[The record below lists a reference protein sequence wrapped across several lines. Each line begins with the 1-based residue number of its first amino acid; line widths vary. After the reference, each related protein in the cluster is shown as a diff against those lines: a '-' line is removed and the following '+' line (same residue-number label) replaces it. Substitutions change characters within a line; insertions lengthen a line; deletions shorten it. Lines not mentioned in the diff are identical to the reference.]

1 MQYRIWGVC
10 NMVKRAYGKG
20 KRLQRKRRHLL
31 DEAIKIIEKYERGGY
46 RITVRQVFYQMV
58 TLGLIDNNK
67 KEYDRIVEILVDG
80 RMSGEIDWGTVVDRA
95 RRRIMPNQFSSMK
108 RFVSAVM
115 NSFRKPRWEDQ
126 IHYIEVM
133 VEKEALAGILEPI
146 AKEYHVS
153 LIANKGYSSASAVY
167 GAALRIK
174 EEMEEGKIC
183 HVLYLGDHDPS
194 GVDMGRDIKKR
205 LTEFECKVEV
215 EGVALTME
223 QIRKYNLPSNT
234 VKTTDSRSTKY
245 IKKYG
250 NKSWELDALNP
261 EILTDLLKSS
271 ILVYLDED
279 KYYKMQGQEEAEK
292 TRLQDIVDRLD
303 EDGA

>member
-1 MQYRIWGVC
+1 
-10 NMVKRAYGKG
+10 MVKRAYGKG
-20 KRLQRKRRHLL
+20 KRLQKKRRHLL
-31 DEAIKIIEKYERGGY
+31 DKAIEIIEKYERGGY

-80 RMSGEIDWGTVVDRA
+80 RMSGEIDWDTVVDRA
-95 RRRIMPNQFSSMK
+95 RRRMMPNQFSSMK
-108 RFVSAVM
+108 EFVGVVKD
-115 NSFRKPRWEDQ
+115 SFRKPRWEDQ
-126 IHYIEVM
+126 VHYIEVM

-146 AKEYHVS
+146 ARKYHVS
-153 LIANKGYSSASAVY
+153 LIANKGYSSASAMY
-167 GAALRIK
+167 EAALRIK
-174 EEMEEGKIC
+174 EKMEKGKIC

-194 GVDMGRDIKKR
+194 GVDMGRDIEER
-205 LTEFECKVEV
+205 LVEFECEVEV
-215 EGVALTME
+215 ERIALTME
-223 QIRKYNLPSNT
+223 QIRKYHLPSNT

-245 IKKYG
+245 IKKYR

-279 KYYKMQGQEEAEK
+279 KYREMKRQEKAEK
-292 TRLQDIVDRLD
+292 TRLQDIVDRLE

>member
-1 MQYRIWGVC
+1 
-10 NMVKRAYGKG
+10 MVKQAYGKG
-20 KRLQRKRRHLL
+20 KRLRKKRRHLL
-31 DEAIKIIEKYERGGY
+31 DEAIKIIERYERGEY
-46 RITVRQVFYQMV
+46 YITVRQVFYQMV
-58 TLGLIDNNK
+58 TLNLIDNTK

-80 RMSGEIDWGTVVDRA
+80 RMLGEIDWDTIVDRA
-95 RRRIMPNQFSSMK
+95 RRRVMPAQYSSMK
-108 RFVSAVM
+108 RFVSAVK

-146 AKEYHVS
+146 ARKYHVS

-167 GAALRIK
+167 EAALRIK

-194 GVDMGRDIKKR
+194 GVDMGRDIKER
-205 LTEFECKVEV
+205 LTEFECEVEV
-215 EGVALTME
+215 ERVALTME
-223 QIRKYNLPSNT
+223 QIREYNLPSNI
-234 VKTTDSRSTKY
+234 VKKTDSRSAKY
-245 IKKYG
+245 IRKYG

-261 EILTDLLKSS
+261 EILTNLLVSS
-271 ILVYLDED
+271 ILVYLDES
-279 KYYKMQGQEEAEK
+279 KYSAIKEQEKAEK

-303 EDGA
+303 EYGA